1 MFAVYCQIFSKS
13 RLIFLKLLRVSR
25 VHTKHHGWQPPG
37 KMANIENCQQIVR
50 LVMMVMTYSASVLVN
65 VEGGEH
71 EGNAFFHLV
80 QLRSKAKAHD
90 HLSDSCKLNLPI
102 DFKEI
107 CTVWTATPP
116 THF

>member
-65 VEGGEH
+65 VEV
-71 EGNAFFHLV
+71 GNM
-80 QLRSKAKAHD
+80 
-90 HLSDSCKLNLPI
+90 
-102 DFKEI
+102 KEMLFSTWCNSGMASQAVTMGPLGI
-107 CTVWTATPP
+107 PRYLLTSHCTKIVI
-116 THF
+116 FDI